1 MARIAKPLNPTQ
13 VTQAKPKDKV
23 YNLADGGGLYLRVKP
38 NGSKLWIF
46 NYYKPFIKK
55 RSDISLGS
63 FPDVS
68 LANAREK
75 RGEFRTLLASN
86 IDPKLHREEAAAK
99 KAESQFNTFKVV
111 AEKWL
116 EIHRSKVTDKTA
128 DRMWRSLD
136 NHIFPKLGK
145 VPIDCIKAPQAIEL
159 LQSLVKREKYEMAR
173 MVAQR
178 MNSVMTFAV
187 NAGLIHHNPL
197 VGIKQMIPSNKVR
210 NMPSLRPEELPE
222 LMKALN
228 FAQIML
234 PTRCLIEWQL
244 HTMCRPGEAV
254 TARWEEIDF
263 KESLWVIPASKMKMG
278 REHIVPLS
286 TQSLAL
292 LEIMKP
298 ISGHRE
304 YVFPSHRNPK
314 SHASKETANTALKRM
329 GFKNRLVAHGL
340 RALASTTLNEQGF
353 DYDLIEAALSHG
365 DSDKIRS
372 AYNRATYVERRKS
385 MMAWWSDF
393 IDAAANGNLSLAN
406 SEKHLRLV
414 NG

>member
-13 VTQAKPKDKV
+13 VTQAKPKAKV
-23 YNLADGGGLYLRVKP
+23 YNLADGGGLYLRIKP

-46 NYYKPFIKK
+46 NYYKPFTKK

-68 LANAREK
+68 LATAREK
-75 RGEFRTLLASN
+75 RGEYRTLLAASV
-86 IDPKLHREEAAAK
+86 DPKLHREEVAAK
-99 KAESQFNTFKVV
+99 QAESQSNTFKVI
-111 AEKWL
+111 AEKWI
-116 EIHRSKVTDKTA
+116 EIHRTKVTKNTA
-128 DRMWRSLD
+128 DKMWRSLD

-145 VPIDCIKAPQAIEL
+145 IPIDCITAPQAIEV
-159 LQSLVKREKYEMAR
+159 LQNLVRREKYEMAR

-187 NAGLIHHNPL
+187 NAGLIHHNAL

-222 LMKALN
+222 LMRALN
-228 FAQIML
+228 FAQVML

-244 HTMCRPGEAV
+244 HTMCRPGEAA
-254 TARWEEIDF
+254 TTKWAEINFD
-263 KESLWVIPASKMKMG
+263 ESLWIIPASKMKMG

-286 TQSLAL
+286 SQSVAL

-340 RALASTTLNEQGF
+340 RSLASTTLNEQGF

-385 MMAWWSDF
+385 MMTWWSDF
-393 IDAAANGNLSLAN
+393 IDAAASGSLSLAN